1 VFETYLGDAPDA
13 SFTDNSTSLKD
24 IHSSLPLVEN
34 ARRREARILRYA
46 RRLAAGLTMMVAFM
60 AHSYAQ
66 TPSGDSPKLRTDRE
80 KTWGFF
86 VAPYGWLTGVDGT
99 VASGVE
105 SIDIDIPFD
114 EFLKRTQ
121 AGFMLYAEAR
131 RKRLF
136 VAFDGTWATLEG
148 ESDLVLL
155 DLDVEVKQQ
164 IYDIR
169 VGYQVLGSKLGEV
182 IRRSKF
188 DWQRRL
194 IVDVFAGGRY
204 FDTEPS
210 IEITPIIG
218 NPSSV
223 SSGES
228 RIDPFL
234 GARVVWDM
242 SYRWLLGFRGDV
254 GGFGI
259 GDAAD
264 FTWQATAE
272 VGFRSS
278 RRVAVGAGYRVLEY
292 DTIEGEGDGRSGYDL
307 RMSGAIVG
315 LGFSF

>member
-1 VFETYLGDAPDA
+1 M
-13 SFTDNSTSLKD
+13 
-24 IHSSLPLVEN
+24 
-34 ARRREARILRYA
+34 RYG
-46 RRLAAGLTMMVAFM
+46 RWLAVGLAVSMGFL
-60 AHSYAQ
+60 AHAYAQ
-66 TPSGDSPKLRTDRE
+66 APPQEDSKLRTDRDG
-80 KTWGFF
+80 KWGFL

-99 VASGVE
+99 VANGVE

-114 EFLKRTQ
+114 EFLERTQ

-131 RKRLF
+131 WKRLF
-136 VAFDGTWATLEG
+136 FAFDGTWATLEG

-169 VGYQVLGSKLGEV
+169 VGYEVHNSKLGEV

-194 IVDVFAGGRY
+194 IVDIFAGGRY
-204 FDTEPS
+204 FNTEPS

-218 NPSSV
+218 NPRSV
-223 SSGES
+223 SSGET

-234 GARVVWDM
+234 GARVVWDL

-254 GGFGI
+254 GGFGF

-272 VGFRSS
+272 VGFRIS
-278 RRVAVGAGYRVLEY
+278 RQVAVAAGYRVLEY
-292 DTIEGEGDGRSGYDL
+292 DTIEGEGDSRSGYDL
-307 RMSGAIVG
+307 RMSGVIVG
-315 LGFSF
+315 LGISF